1 MEDKTVSIL
10 GVNHVVTSRTLR
22 VIRVYV
28 CGNQRTGD
36 SVSDFRRLEQLSLLG
51 CNSFFY
57 SLDHSGPVVDDRGGQ
72 ESEQSKMDDAKK
84 EASVADGIRGPG
96 ELQMAPSV
104 NHSQHDIG
112 TGDELVSS
120 VTLYRRRPRLLHGT
134 VLPFLVVLYPS
145 WLYVWLGVYG
155 ASDYPEAG
163 LLALAAIGIAH
174 VLTALSG
181 YWSVHA
187 HCWLTCSKVNTSNT
201 TNNNMIIL

>member
-1 MEDKTVSIL
+1 MCRFVFLQATA
-10 GVNHVVTSRTLR
+10 RR
-22 VIRVYV
+22 V
-28 CGNQRTGD
+28 
-36 SVSDFRRLEQLSLLG
+36 
-51 CNSFFY
+51 
-57 SLDHSGPVVDDRGGQ
+57 VVDDRGGQ
-72 ESEQSKMDDAKK
+72 RGEHSTMNDTKK
-84 EASVADGIRGPG
+84 DGRIAADGIRGPG

-104 NHSQHDIG
+104 NHNQHDSG

-134 VLPFLVVLYPS
+134 VLPFLAFLYPG

-155 ASDYPEAG
+155 APDYPEAG

-187 HCWLTCSKVNTSNT
+187 HCWLTCSKVNIINKYLIKPADIQIDPTGLPFCVCLCQRSGTS
-201 TNNNMIIL
+201 